1 MDELLQAL
9 RVSSPH
15 LDTTKVPFDASG
27 NHVSIVHL
35 VASISKTQLGTVKK
49 FIKKYENHEC
59 MRLLKPHVLKGS
71 SAYMLSGDA
80 QATAHALSHWPS
92 QKVKNVC
99 QNLPSDAS
107 GPVPMETEVPVI
119 APDQKSTQAANGTI
133 ARKPLVLNGIT
144 IEVDPQTLMVNATQ
158 MCRAV
163 GKLFGHYRRLDST
176 EEFLQELSSNIHIR
190 ILDLVKSNQG
200 GNHSGTWVDWRVA
213 LHLAQW
219 LSPAVQVQVTGWI
232 DELRN
237 ENDQLL
243 TQIEELQAAAVDA
256 PPAIAINGARKPL
269 VLNGITIEVDPQTL
283 MVNATQM
290 CRVVPGKRWF
300 NYYQLDSTKEF
311 LKSIGNLKAGITAFD
326 LVQSKPGHNG
336 GTFVHRYVAYDLA
349 RWLSA
354 DVSLQ
359 FTMWVDELMLTGRV
373 ELGKEAT
380 NEELN
385 QKWEQRVKD
394 LFAAHSSERAL
405 SCDDEEDRRI
415 KRRRDDMAFEDERNR
430 KNILFNEELKQKALL
445 AAEELNKQTA
455 LNAEELK
462 KQAALTAEELKKQT
476 ALTAEELKKQAAL
489 TAEEL
494 NKQAALAAEELN
506 ERKQRTLLAEEELK
520 KQAALTAEELKKKSL
535 EISNEKITMML
546 NLEKDITPFLQKQ
559 ISSCDAHI
567 MSKSKDVY
575 LAMVT
580 QIKNFVTGDS
590 EVAGVIKY
598 CKDITSIARELGF
611 RSLTQG
617 EKTSIGVMIATEYL
631 SRTGQAPLKIVKD
644 VNGAD
649 REVNT
654 YHEEH
659 DVWIRPL
666 IQKRLDEM
674 RGTGAPPMSQRNPSA
689 TINKYFSTQ

>member
-92 QKVKNVC
+92 PKVKNVC

-107 GPVPMETEVPVI
+107 GPVPMETEVPVV
-119 APDQKSTQAANGTI
+119 AQDQRSTQAASCTI

-158 MCRAV
+158 MCSAA

-190 ILDLVKSNQG
+190 IFELVKCKPGHNG
-200 GNHSGTWVDWRVA
+200 GTCVDWRVA

-232 DELRN
+232 CELRN

-243 TQIEELQAAAVDA
+243 TQINELQAAA
-256 PPAIAINGARKPL
+256 AISLHTNVVNGARKPL

-290 CRVVPGKRWF
+290 CSTIPGKRWID
-300 NYYQLDSTKEF
+300 YSRSDATKTY
-311 LKSIGNLKAGITAFD
+311 LKVIEAKVNIPTFD

-336 GTFVHRYVAYDLA
+336 GTWVHRLVAFDLA

-359 FTMWVDELMLTGRV
+359 FTMWIDELMLTGRV

-430 KNILFNEELKQKALL
+430 KNIVFNEELKQKALL

-476 ALTAEELKKQAAL
+476 ALT
-489 TAEEL
+489 
-494 NKQAALAAEELN
+494 AEELN

>member
-15 LDTTKVPFDASG
+15 LDTTKLPFDASG

-133 ARKPLVLNGIT
+133 
-144 IEVDPQTLMVNATQ
+144 
-158 MCRAV
+158 
-163 GKLFGHYRRLDST
+163 
-176 EEFLQELSSNIHIR
+176 
-190 ILDLVKSNQG
+190 
-200 GNHSGTWVDWRVA
+200 
-213 LHLAQW
+213 
-219 LSPAVQVQVTGWI
+219 
-232 DELRN
+232 
-237 ENDQLL
+237 
-243 TQIEELQAAAVDA
+243 
-256 PPAIAINGARKPL
+256 ARKPL

-415 KRRRDDMAFEDERNR
+415 KRRRDDLAFEDERNR

-445 AAEELNKQTA
+445 AVEELNKQTA

-598 CKDITSIARELGF
+598 CKDITSIAKELGF

>member
-1 MDELLQAL
+1 M
-9 RVSSPH
+9 
-15 LDTTKVPFDASG
+15 T
-27 NHVSIVHL
+27 
-35 VASISKTQLGTVKK
+35 
-49 FIKKYENHEC
+49 
-59 MRLLKPHVLKGS
+59 
-71 SAYMLSGDA
+71 
-80 QATAHALSHWPS
+80 
-92 QKVKNVC
+92 
-99 QNLPSDAS
+99 
-107 GPVPMETEVPVI
+107 
-119 APDQKSTQAANGTI
+119 
-133 ARKPLVLNGIT
+133 
-144 IEVDPQTLMVNATQ
+144 
-158 MCRAV
+158 
-163 GKLFGHYRRLDST
+163 
-176 EEFLQELSSNIHIR
+176 
-190 ILDLVKSNQG
+190 
-200 GNHSGTWVDWRVA
+200 
-213 LHLAQW
+213 
-219 LSPAVQVQVTGWI
+219 
-232 DELRN
+232 
-237 ENDQLL
+237 
-243 TQIEELQAAAVDA
+243 
-256 PPAIAINGARKPL
+256 
-269 VLNGITIEVDPQTL
+269 
-283 MVNATQM
+283 
-290 CRVVPGKRWF
+290 
-300 NYYQLDSTKEF
+300 
-311 LKSIGNLKAGITAFD
+311 
-326 LVQSKPGHNG
+326 
-336 GTFVHRYVAYDLA
+336 
-349 RWLSA
+349 
-354 DVSLQ
+354 
-359 FTMWVDELMLTGRV
+359 
-373 ELGKEAT
+373 
-380 NEELN
+380 
-385 QKWEQRVKD
+385 
-394 LFAAHSSERAL
+394 
-405 SCDDEEDRRI
+405 
-415 KRRRDDMAFEDERNR
+415 
-430 KNILFNEELKQKALL
+430 
-445 AAEELNKQTA
+445 
-455 LNAEELK
+455 AEELK

-489 TAEEL
+489 AAEEL
-494 NKQAALAAEELN
+494 NERKQRTLLAEEEIKKQTALTAEELN